1 MTRWIHPMIAFAASD
16 LVAVSA
22 LAHAVHDRAVP
33 SVGATVAQAP
43 AEVTLW
49 FTEPL
54 EPAFSGV
61 AVTKAAGERV
71 DTGTATIDPK
81 DRQELHV
88 PLKLLP
94 SGDYKVSWHVVS
106 VDTHP
111 TQGTFTFDVGGK

>member
-1 MTRWIHPMIAFAASD
+1 MIAFTASA
-16 LVAVSA
+16 LVSVSA
-22 LAHAVHDRAVP
+22 LAHAFFDHAVP

-54 EPAFSGV
+54 EPALSGV
-61 AVTKAAGERV
+61 SVTKAAGERV
-71 DTGTATIDPK
+71 DNGTATIDPK
-81 DRQELHV
+81 NRQELHV

-111 TQGTFTFDVGGK
+111 TQGTLTFDVGGK

>member
-1 MTRWIHPMIAFAASD
+1 MIAFTASA
-16 LVAVSA
+16 LVSVSA
-22 LAHAVHDRAVP
+22 LAHAFLDHAVP

-54 EPAFSGV
+54 EPAFSGI

-71 DTGTATIDPK
+71 DTRTATIDPK

-88 PLKLLP
+88 PLKQLA

-111 TQGTFTFDVGGK
+111 TQGTFTFDVSGK